1 MFDNDFSK
9 FDPTPGE
16 EGPPDGNWMDS
27 GSDDNEDD
35 CPWAKA
41 ILAATLIPKPFGI
54 PWDPDK
60 VKKFLRDRGY
70 AVIDRFDTETEEEY
84 TIVVKPDQDYIP
96 DSPSESNLMDT
107 FIDEIQ
113 DIILGWLKKQ

>member
-16 EGPPDGNWMDS
+16 GPPDGNWID
-27 GSDDNEDD
+27 GGEEPDEDD
-35 CPWAKA
+35 CPWAKT

-60 VKKFLRDRGY
+60 VKKFLRD
-70 AVIDRFDTETEEEY
+70 ISL
-84 TIVVKPDQDYIP
+84 IVQA
-96 DSPSESNLMDT
+96 NLISWIHLLMKYK
-107 FIDEIQ
+107 ISY
-113 DIILGWLKKQ
+113 

>member
-16 EGPPDGNWMDS
+16 GPPDGNWID
-27 GSDDNEDD
+27 GGEEPDEDD
-35 CPWAKA
+35 CPWAKT

-70 AVIDRFDTETEEEY
+70 AVIDRFDPETEEEY
-84 TIVVKPDQDYIP
+84 TIVVRPDQEYIP

>member
-1 MFDNDFSK
+1 M
-9 FDPTPGE
+9 
-16 EGPPDGNWMDS
+16 
-27 GSDDNEDD
+27 
-35 CPWAKA
+35 
-41 ILAATLIPKPFGI
+41 
-54 PWDPDK
+54 
-60 VKKFLRDRGY
+60 
-70 AVIDRFDTETEEEY
+70 IDRFDTETEEEY